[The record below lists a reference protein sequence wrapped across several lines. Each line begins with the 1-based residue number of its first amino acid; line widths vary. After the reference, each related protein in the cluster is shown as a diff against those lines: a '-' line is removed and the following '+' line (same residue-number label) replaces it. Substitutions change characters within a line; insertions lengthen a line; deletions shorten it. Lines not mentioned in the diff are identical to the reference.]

1 PRGWRALRYLY
12 PRRLQEKRQLLR
24 SWIGRSRL
32 RKKTISETPSCAR
45 LDGSETRPHASRPH
59 ASRPHTSPYAGIP
72 DDRRRSSST
81 ASQITSPG
89 KSFATSTLPIVLG
102 KIKWTTPPRVFLSE
116 RISRRTLRLRTSTFG
131 RGPRLST
138 ALRMRVA
145 SV

>member
-1 PRGWRALRYLY
+1 MELNISRTARAAVSLSVVPSGEAPTTSLLDWPLTVKNKDYLRDAELC
-12 PRRLQEKRQLLR
+12 
-24 SWIGRSRL
+24 S
-32 RKKTISETPSCAR
+32 A
-45 LDGSETRPHASRPH
+45 DGSETRPHTSRC
-59 ASRPHTSPYAGIP
+59 PYVVIP

-89 KSFATSTLPIVLG
+89 TSFATSTLPIVLG

-145 SV
+145 SL